1 MEPDVIVRGRESHE
15 EGEKE
20 KKIDAIEHT
29 LFIIII
35 IHSLYIYTIRFIY
48 RLQTGMDQLV
58 VTVKIPKQTHNTQ
71 NRQHCC
77 CLQLIPIP
85 IEKNNSACDSDHRVH
100 RG

>member
-35 IHSLYIYTIRFIY
+35 IHSLYIYDPFY
-48 RLQTGMDQLV
+48 LQTSNGHGPISCYCKNSK
-58 VTVKIPKQTHNTQ
+58 TNT
-71 NRQHCC
+71 
-77 CLQLIPIP
+77 
-85 IEKNNSACDSDHRVH
+85 
-100 RG
+100 